1 MAPPGGG
8 KGTQARLLRDR
19 LNIPH
24 LSTGEMLRNAGRAGT
39 PVGLQAK
46 ALIDKGN
53 FVPDEMIISIISE
66 RLDEPDCKEGFILD
80 GFPRTIPQAE
90 ALDKMLAEMGIELS
104 KVISIEVKDEDIVKR
119 MSGRRVCKGCG
130 MSYHIVYKKPT
141 AEGTCDKCG
150 ESLILRDDDKPEVV
164 LDRLKVYYEKTAPL
178 KDYYKKTGKLVL
190 VEGQEEVADTTALV
204 NEALKA

>member
-1 MAPPGGG
+1 MACFLVPVAEAIVTTIVEKALKSTEKKAVVKLNSADGTALEVSKTPFSAKLGWLNKLLWGGS
-8 KGTQARLLRDR
+8 ALLAFEHVWHGEIVPFFPF
-19 LNIPH
+19 LTAVK
-24 LSTGEMLRNAGRAGT
+24 SGETGE
-39 PVGLQAK
+39 
-46 ALIDKGN
+46 
-53 FVPDEMIISIISE
+53 
-66 RLDEPDCKEGFILD
+66 
-80 GFPRTIPQAE
+80 
-90 ALDKMLAEMGIELS
+90 MLAEMGIELS